1 MGVQREFRSIMHDG
15 MIVSLHS
22 ITRNVMTQ
30 TANAIRIGI
39 DRYGDAGVLR
49 RVDAPVAPP
58 GAGEVRIRQTA
69 IGVNFVDIYFRTGA
83 HALPALPD
91 ALGVEAAGVIDAVGP
106 GVTELV
112 PGQRVA
118 YAGMPTG
125 SYASLRTMPAERVLP
140 IPDGLSDEAAAAGLL
155 KGITVYMLLHRVRQ
169 VGAGDTVLVHA
180 AAGGVGL
187 LATQWAR
194 ALGARVIGTVGSAA
208 KAALVRAHGAEAVVD
223 YREADFVAAARAFG
237 GGAGVDYAID
247 GIGGDVLTRTLG
259 AIRPFGMVA
268 SIGQVAAIG
277 TRQTFDLDE
286 LGPARSIALARPSVL
301 GFIARDVG
309 AYRDA
314 ARATLDR
321 LAGGMHVEIGARLP
335 LEQAAD
341 AHRLLESR
349 ATTGGVVLLA

>member
-1 MGVQREFRSIMHDG
+1 
-15 MIVSLHS
+15 
-22 ITRNVMTQ
+22 
-30 TANAIRIGI
+30 
-39 DRYGDAGVLR
+39 
-49 RVDAPVAPP
+49 
-58 GAGEVRIRQTA
+58 
-69 IGVNFVDIYFRTGA
+69 
-83 HALPALPD
+83 
-91 ALGVEAAGVIDAVGP
+91 
-106 GVTELV
+106 
-112 PGQRVA
+112 
-118 YAGMPTG
+118 
-125 SYASLRTMPAERVLP
+125 
-140 IPDGLSDEAAAAGLL
+140 
-155 KGITVYMLLHRVRQ
+155 
-169 VGAGDTVLVHA
+169 TVLVHA

>member
-1 MGVQREFRSIMHDG
+1 M
-15 MIVSLHS
+15 
-22 ITRNVMTQ
+22 
-30 TANAIRIGI
+30 
-39 DRYGDAGVLR
+39 
-49 RVDAPVAPP
+49 
-58 GAGEVRIRQTA
+58 
-69 IGVNFVDIYFRTGA
+69 
-83 HALPALPD
+83 
-91 ALGVEAAGVIDAVGP
+91 
-106 GVTELV
+106 
-112 PGQRVA
+112 
-118 YAGMPTG
+118 
-125 SYASLRTMPAERVLP
+125 
-140 IPDGLSDEAAAAGLL
+140 
-155 KGITVYMLLHRVRQ
+155 
-169 VGAGDTVLVHA
+169 
-180 AAGGVGL
+180 
-187 LATQWAR
+187 
-194 ALGARVIGTVGSAA
+194 
-208 KAALVRAHGAEAVVD
+208 RAHGAEAVVD
-223 YREADFVAAARAFG
+223 YREEDFVAAARAFG

-259 AIRPFGMVA
+259 AVRPFGMVA

-277 TRQTFDLDE
+277 ARQTFDLDE

>member
-1 MGVQREFRSIMHDG
+1 MHDA
-15 MIVSLHS
+15 MIVSHHS
-22 ITRNVMTQ
+22 IVRNVMTQ
-30 TANAIRIGI
+30 TATATRIGI

-49 RVDAPVAPP
+49 RFDAPVVPP

-69 IGVNFVDIYFRTGA
+69 VGVNFVDIYFRTGA
-83 HALPALPD
+83 HPLPALPD
-91 ALGVEAAGVIDAVGP
+91 ALGVEAAGVVDAVGP
-106 GVTELV
+106 GVTGLV

-118 YAGMPTG
+118 YAGLPTG
-125 SYASLRTMPAERVLP
+125 SYASVRTLPAERVVP
-140 IPDGLSDEAAAAGLL
+140 VPDGVSDDAVAAGLL

-169 VGAGDTVLVHA
+169 VAAGDTVLVHA

-208 KAALVRAHGAEAVVD
+208 KAALARARGAEVVVD

-259 AIRPFGMVA
+259 AVRPFGMVA

-277 TRQTFDLDE
+277 TRQTIDLDE

-301 GFIARDVG
+301 GFIARDVAG
-309 AYRDA
+309 YREA
-314 ARATLDR
+314 AHATLER
-321 LAGGMHVEIGARLP
+321 FAGGMHVEIGARLP

-349 ATTGGVVLLA
+349 QTTGGVVLVP

>member
-1 MGVQREFRSIMHDG
+1 
-15 MIVSLHS
+15 
-22 ITRNVMTQ
+22 MTQ
-30 TANAIRIGI
+30 VVTATRIGI

-49 RVDAPVAPP
+49 RVDAPVGPP

-69 IGVNFVDIYFRTGA
+69 VGVNFVDIYFRTGA
-83 HALPALPD
+83 HPLPALPD
-91 ALGVEAAGVIDAVGP
+91 ALGVEAAGVVDAVGP
-106 GVTELV
+106 GVTALV

-118 YAGMPTG
+118 YAGLPTG
-125 SYASLRTMPAERVLP
+125 SYASLRTLPAERVVP
-140 IPDGLSDEAAAAGLL
+140 VPDGVSDDAAAAGLL

-169 VGAGDTVLVHA
+169 IGAGDTVLVHA

-223 YREADFVAAARAFG
+223 YREEDFVAAARAFG

-259 AIRPFGMVA
+259 VVRPFGMVA

-277 TRQTFDLDE
+277 ARQTIDLDE

-301 GFIARDVG
+301 GFIARDVAG
-309 AYRDA
+309 YREA
-314 ARATLDR
+314 ARATLER
-321 LAGGMHVEIGARLP
+321 LAHGMHVEIGARLP
-335 LEQAAD
+335 LERAAD

-349 ATTGGVVLLA
+349 QTTGAVVLVP

>member
-1 MGVQREFRSIMHDG
+1 
-15 MIVSLHS
+15 
-22 ITRNVMTQ
+22 MTQ
-30 TANAIRIGI
+30 TATAIRIGL

-49 RVDAPVAPP
+49 RVDAPIVPP

-69 IGVNFVDIYFRTGA
+69 VGVNFVDIYFRTGA
-83 HALPALPD
+83 HPLPALPD

-106 GVTELV
+106 GVTAFV

-118 YAGMPTG
+118 YAGLPTG
-125 SYASLRTMPAERVLP
+125 SYASLRTLPAERVVP
-140 IPDGLSDEAAAAGLL
+140 MPDGVSDAAAAGLL

-223 YREADFVAAARAFG
+223 YREEDFVQTARAFG

-259 AIRPFGMVA
+259 AVRPFGMVA

-277 TRQTFDLDE
+277 ARQTIDLDE

-301 GFIARDVG
+301 GFIARDVEG
-309 AYRDA
+309 YREA
-314 ARATLDR
+314 ARATLER
-321 LAGGMHVEIGARLP
+321 LADGMHVEIGARLP

-349 ATTGGVVLLA
+349 QTTGGVVLVP

>member
-1 MGVQREFRSIMHDG
+1 
-15 MIVSLHS
+15 
-22 ITRNVMTQ
+22 MTQ
-30 TANAIRIGI
+30 TATAIRIGI

-69 IGVNFVDIYFRTGA
+69 VGVNFVDIYFRTGA

-106 GVTELV
+106 GVTDLV

-125 SYASLRTMPAERVLP
+125 SYASLRTMPAGRVLP
-140 IPDGLSDEAAAAGLL
+140 IPDGLSDDAVAAGLL

-208 KAALVRAHGAEAVVD
+208 KAALVRTHGADAVVD
-223 YREADFVAAARAFG
+223 YREEDFVAAARAFGGGAGVDYAIDGIG

-277 TRQTFDLDE
+277 TRQTIDLDE

-301 GFIARDVG
+301 GFIARDVAG
-309 AYRDA
+309 YREA
-314 ARATLDR
+314 ARATLER

-335 LEQAAD
+335 LAQAAD

-349 ATTGGVVLLA
+349 ATTGAVVLVP